1 MDVVRWVER
10 RHWYP
15 HRQAALALSTMS
27 SISRIAH
34 GGLLAILLGATSS
47 GSSATGPVWAE
58 TGVETAKALML
69 NGRREEAKSLLQ
81 DLARERP
88 ARSDVAFLLG
98 LLAIDATDYPE
109 AIAHFRDILV
119 REPSALR
126 VRLELGRAF
135 YLSHDYENAYRQ
147 FQLARAGRLP
157 PGVAATI
164 DKFVAAIRREKNW
177 SYSFDIAIAPDSN
190 INNGTSSRE
199 TEIFGLPFELSSDT
213 RQRSGTGLAV
223 TGRGEFSP
231 RLGEILHLR
240 MGGSVERREYQAH
253 DFDDMTMAAY
263 AGPRIV
269 LSDWDLSVLGTGFR
283 RTFGGRRLSEGFG
296 TRFELIHGFG
306 ARTAISLA
314 LAAQEVRYPHYRL
327 QGGRSYSAALSLM
340 RALTPASIL
349 TVRVGGGR
357 QSTKTPELSSSSV
370 WTSVGYY
377 RDLEGGFSIY
387 AEPSYGVSRY
397 GAADPFFARRRVD
410 RLAQLQ
416 FALLN
421 RRIVLSRF
429 TPRIA
434 LTIARRFSTINIYD
448 FTQRRL
454 EVGFTSSF

>member
-1 MDVVRWVER
+1 M
-10 RHWYP
+10 YP
-15 HRQAALALSTMS
+15 LPLALAVV
-27 SISRIAH
+27 
-34 GGLLAILLGATSS
+34 LLL
-47 GSSATGPVWAE
+47 SSAD
-58 TGVETAKALML
+58 TAAAAPITAAATVDSAKSLML
-69 NGRREEAKSLLQ
+69 SGRREEAKSLLQ

-88 ARSDVAFLLG
+88 ASNDVAFLLG
-98 LLAIDATDYPE
+98 LLAIDATDYQG
-109 AIAHFRDILV
+109 AIGHFRDILV

-157 PGVAATI
+157 SGVAATI

-199 TEIFGLPFELSSDT
+199 TEIFGLPFELSSDSQ
-213 RQRSGTGLAV
+213 QRSGTGLAV

-231 RLGEILHLR
+231 RLGETLHLR
-240 MGGSVERREYQAH
+240 MGGSVERREYKAH

-269 LSDWDLSVLGTGFR
+269 LSDWDLSILGTGFR

-314 LAAQEVRYPHYRL
+314 LAVQEVRYPHYRL
-327 QGGRSYSAALSLM
+327 QSGRSYSAALSLV

-349 TVRVGGGR
+349 TARVGAGR
-357 QSTKTPELSSSSV
+357 QSTKTPELSSSSI

-416 FALLN
+416 IAVLN

-434 LTIARRFSTINIYD
+434 LTIARRSSTINVYD